1 MVRGT
6 ILGMDIAPQT
16 SPVSIDLNALL
27 ALSPP
32 GCVYLGPLNG
42 IEVLLSVSAGTV
54 TLEPIFYAN
63 GAWWPL
69 GDNVTAP
76 KTVTAAAAG
85 VTAATG
91 RFIKPSEGR
100 FWALL
105 KTGGGTISSVSIQ
118 EVAY

>member
-1 MVRGT
+1 
-6 ILGMDIAPQT
+6 MDIAPQT
-16 SPVSIDLNALL
+16 SPVSTDLNALL
-27 ALSPP
+27 TLLPP

-42 IEVLLSVSAGTV
+42 IEVLLSVSAGSV
-54 TLEPIFYAN
+54 TLEPIFFAN

-69 GDNVTAP
+69 GDNVTVP
-76 KTVTAAAAG
+76 KTVTADVAGVAAAE
-85 VTAATG
+85 G

-118 EVAY
+118 EVTY